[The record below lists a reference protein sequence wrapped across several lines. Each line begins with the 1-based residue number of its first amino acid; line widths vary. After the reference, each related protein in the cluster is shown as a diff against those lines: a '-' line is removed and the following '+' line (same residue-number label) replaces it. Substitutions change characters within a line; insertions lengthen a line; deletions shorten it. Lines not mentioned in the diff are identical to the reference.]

1 MLWSFAHM
9 TGFGYYILWMYLLV
23 DDMET

>member
-1 MLWSFAHM
+1 MLSSFTHK

-23 DDMET
+23 DDMAT